1 MKTIALAY
9 GDKFSIDAHY
19 TIEESNELREFN
31 GNVSQF
37 DYVTIEIQKI
47 TMGFIGLPEIDITK
61 LLTKEHIGV
70 IVEQIHNWIESENNF
85 GN

>member
-31 GNVSQF
+31 GNISQF
-37 DYVTIEIQKI
+37 DYVTIEVQKVTI
-47 TMGFIGLPEIDITK
+47 GFIGLPEIDITK
-61 LLTKEHIGV
+61 LFTKEHTGV
-70 IVEQIHNWIESENNF
+70 IVEQIHKHHED
-85 GN
+85 

>member
-31 GNVSQF
+31 GSVSQF
-37 DYVTIEIQKI
+37 DYVSIEVQKI
-47 TMGFIGLPEIDITK
+47 TMGFIGLPEIDITE
-61 LLTKEHIGV
+61 LLTKEHIEV
-70 IVEQIHNWIESENNF
+70 IVEQIHNSHEF
-85 GN
+85 

>member
-37 DYVTIEIQKI
+37 YYVTIEIQKI
-47 TMGFIGLPEIDITK
+47 TMGFIGLPEVDITK

-70 IVEQIHNWIESENNF
+70 IVEQIHSWVESENNF
-85 GN
+85 GS

>member
-37 DYVTIEIQKI
+37 DYVSIEVQKI

-61 LLTKEHIGV
+61 LFTKEHMGI
-70 IVEQIHNWIESENNF
+70 IVEQIHKYHEF
-85 GN
+85 

>member
-37 DYVTIEIQKI
+37 DYVSIEVQKI
-47 TMGFIGLPEIDITK
+47 TMGFIGLPDIDVTE
-61 LLTKEHIGV
+61 LFTKEHIGV
-70 IVEQIHNWIESENNF
+70 IANQIHSWIESENNF
-85 GN
+85 GT